1 MKFEKPVLCCEGRMQ
16 ANTSA
21 TEFPKASL
29 AVYRHKTVL
38 VTGHTGFVG
47 SWLCLWLKRLGAR
60 VVGYAL
66 DPPSEPSLFETA
78 KIGSKIDQHVI
89 GDVRDGQKLL
99 LVFRQHNPEVVFHL
113 AAQPLVRLSYAQP
126 KLTFETNVLGTLNI
140 LEAIR
145 AAHGVRVCIIATSDK
160 CYENQG
166 WVYGYRETDALGGYD
181 PYSASKA
188 CAELAA
194 LSYRRSF
201 FDPQLETRSSHV
213 TISTVRAG
221 NIIGGGDWGQDRLLP
236 DCVRALSRG
245 RTIALRSPKAIRP
258 WQFVLDSL
266 SGYLCLG
273 ALMYTHPSEYAGAWN
288 FGPDHEAAITVE
300 QIVQM
305 FLEHW
310 GQGKYEVRRTDTL
323 HENSVL
329 RLDTSKANSLMA
341 WRPVYSIR
349 DAVRETA
356 AWYRAFYANGRAHAF
371 DMTVSQIDEYVQT
384 AKAKGLPWREENIHA
399 LSDVQS
405 QIG

>member
-1 MKFEKPVLCCEGRMQ
+1 M
-16 ANTSA
+16 
-21 TEFPKASL
+21 

-66 DPPSEPSLFETA
+66 GPPSEPNLFETA
-78 KIGSKIDQHVI
+78 KIGSKIDEHVV
-89 GDVRDGQKLL
+89 GDVRDNQKLL
-99 LVFRQHNPEVVFHL
+99 SAFHEHDPEIVFHL
-113 AAQPLVRLSYAQP
+113 AAQPFIRLSYVQP
-126 KLTFETNVLGTLNI
+126 GPTFETNVLGALNV

-145 AAHGVRVCIIATSDK
+145 AARRVRTCIIVTSDK

-188 CAELAA
+188 CAELVTA
-194 LSYRRSF
+194 SYRRSF
-201 FDPQLETRSSHV
+201 FDEGLQGRGNHA
-213 TISTVRAG
+213 TISTARAG

-245 RTIALRSPKAIRP
+245 QIIALRNPKAIRP
-258 WQFVLDSL
+258 WQFVLDCL
-266 SGYLCLG
+266 SGYLWLG
-273 ALMYTHPSEYAGAWN
+273 ALMYTYPSEYAGAWN
-288 FGPDHEAAITVE
+288 FGPDQRAAITVE
-300 QIVQM
+300 QMVQM

-310 GQGKYEVRRTDTL
+310 GQGKYEVRRTNTL
-323 HENSVL
+323 HEAHVL

-341 WRPVYSIR
+341 WRAVYSIR
-349 DAVRETA
+349 DAVRQTA
-356 AWYRAFYANGRAHAF
+356 AWYRAFYTNGPGHAF
-371 DMTVSQIDEYVQT
+371 DMTVSQINDYVE
-384 AKAKGLPWREENIHA
+384 AASAKGLLWAEDNVHA

-405 QIG
+405 QVG

>member
-1 MKFEKPVLCCEGRMQ
+1 MQ

-21 TEFPKASL
+21 TELSKASM

-66 DPPSEPSLFETA
+66 DPPSEPSLFQSA
-78 KIGSKIDQHVI
+78 KIGSKIDQHIV
-89 GDVRDGQKLL
+89 GDVRDSQKLL
-99 LVFRQHNPEVVFHL
+99 SAFHRHNPEVVFHL
-113 AAQPLVRLSYAQP
+113 AAQPLVRRSYAQP

-145 AAHGVRVCIIATSDK
+145 AGHGVRVCIIVTSDK

-166 WVYGYRETDALGGYD
+166 WVYGYRETDSLGGYD

-188 CAELAA
+188 CAELVTV
-194 LSYRRSF
+194 SYRRSF
-201 FDPQLETRSSHV
+201 LDGRLQTSGSDAA
-213 TISTVRAG
+213 ISTVRAG

-266 SGYLCLG
+266 SGYLCLA
-273 ALMYTHPSEYAGAWN
+273 ALMYTHPPEYAGAWN

-310 GQGKYEVRRTDTL
+310 GQGEYKVRSAQGRNTL
-323 HENSVL
+323 HEESVL

-356 AWYRAFYANGRAHAF
+356 AWYRAFYTNGPGRAL
-371 DMTVSQIDEYVQT
+371 DVTVSQIDEYVQT
-384 AKAKGLPWREENIHA
+384 AKTKGLLWAEENVHA